1 VLLPGLHVD
10 IPPERVEQAKTV
22 AEVLGDE
29 LEREH
34 PFAGGTRPQV
44 ADPVEQVLAM
54 TWRPA
59 LSVTGLAGAP
69 APQDAGNVLRPYTT
83 AKLSMRLPPT
93 CDEDRAL
100 ELLTEALTTDPPSG
114 AVVTVSGREAGP
126 GWDAP
131 ATAPWLAGA
140 LEEASLAAFGNPP
153 GALGIGGS
161 IPFMAMLG
169 RRFPDAQFLVT
180 GVMGPG
186 SNAHGPNEFLD
197 LPTARRVTACV
208 AAVLDAHARR

>member
-1 VLLPGLHVD
+1 VLLPELYAD
-10 IPPERVEQAKTV
+10 IPPERVEQAKAV
-22 AEVLGDE
+22 ADVL
-29 LEREH
+29 REQLANEY
-34 PFAGGTRPQV
+34 PLAGGTRLQV
-44 ADPVEQVLAM
+44 EDPVEQVLAQ

-59 LSVTGLAGAP
+59 VSVTGLAGAP
-69 APQDAGNVLRPYTT
+69 DPQDAGNVLRPWTT
-83 AKLSMRLPPT
+83 AKLSVRLPPT
-93 CDEDRAL
+93 TDEHRAL
-100 ELLTEALTTDPPSG
+100 EVLTEVLTTDPPNG

-131 ATAPWLAGA
+131 ATATWLAGA
-140 LEEASLAAFGNPP
+140 IEEASLEFFGQPP

-169 RRFPDAQFLVT
+169 ERFPDAQFLVT

-197 LPTARRVTACV
+197 LPTARKVTSCV